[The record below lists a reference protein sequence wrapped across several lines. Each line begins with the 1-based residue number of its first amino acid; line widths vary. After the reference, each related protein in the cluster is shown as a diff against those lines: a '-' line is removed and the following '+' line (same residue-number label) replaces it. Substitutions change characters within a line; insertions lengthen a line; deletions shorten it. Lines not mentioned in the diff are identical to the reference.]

1 MSPMDWKGPPSRGP
15 GGIKDFEEM
24 LQKIRERF
32 RSRFRLGGSLWL
44 LLVALLVVAAGY
56 TSFFRVATNET
67 GVVQRFGRYVRS
79 EGPGL
84 QLKLP
89 FGIEKVTKVKTGR
102 NFQMEFGYRTVEAG
116 VRSRFTERGFKEE
129 SLMLSG
135 DLNVVDLQWT
145 VQYKIGNP
153 VDYLF
158 QVKDVD
164 SAIRD
169 VSESVMR
176 RVVGN
181 RLFDFVLT
189 VGRAEIADRVK
200 VEMQEILDSY
210 RTGIQVVNVKM
221 QNVTPPEPVK
231 AAFNEVNEAE
241 QEKESKINQ
250 AQAAYNK
257 EIPKARG
264 NAQQT
269 ISEAEGYALE
279 RVNLAQGEANRF
291 LAIFKEYR
299 QAKDVT
305 KARYYL
311 ESMNQLLNNVEEI
324 YVIDADQKGIVPLLD
339 LQKAR
344 GTKNEK

>member
-24 LQKIRERF
+24 LQKIREKF
-32 RSRFRLGGSLWL
+32 RGRFRLGGSLWL
-44 LLVALLVVAAGY
+44 LILAVLIVAAGY
-56 TSFFRVATNET
+56 ASVYTVAPEET
-67 GVVQRFGRYVRS
+67 GVIQRFGRYVRLT
-79 EGPGL
+79 GPGL
-84 QLKLP
+84 HFKLP
-89 FGIEKVTKVKTGR
+89 FGIETVGKVKTGR

-145 VQYKIGNP
+145 VQYKIGDP
-153 VDYLF
+153 KDFLF

-169 VSESVMR
+169 MSESVMR

-200 VEMQEILDSY
+200 VEMQKVLDSY

-221 QNVTPPEPVK
+221 QNVTPPEPVE

-241 QEKESKINQ
+241 QERESKINQ
-250 AQAAYNK
+250 AQGAYNR
-257 EIPKARG
+257 EIPKAKG
-264 NAQQT
+264 SALQT
-269 ISEAEGYALE
+269 ISQAEGYALE
-279 RVNLAQGEANRF
+279 RVNKAQGEAKRF
-291 LAIFKEYR
+291 LDVLKEYR

-305 KARYYL
+305 KRRLYL
-311 ESMNQLLNNVEEI
+311 ESMTRLLDKVDEI
-324 YVIDADQKGIVPLLD
+324 YVIDADQKGLVPLLD

-344 GTKNEK
+344 GKTNEK

>member
-24 LQKIRERF
+24 LQKIREKF
-32 RSRFRLGGSLWL
+32 RGRFRLGGSLWL
-44 LLVALLVVAAGY
+44 LLLAVLIIAALY
-56 TSFFRVATNET
+56 TSYYSVEPEET
-67 GVVQRFGRYVRS
+67 GVIQRFGRYVGS
-79 EGPGL
+79 TEPGPH
-84 QLKLP
+84 LKLP
-89 FGIEKVTKVKTGR
+89 FGIETVRKVKTGR

-129 SLMLSG
+129 SLTLSG

-153 VDYLF
+153 TDFLF
-158 QVKDVD
+158 QVKDVE

-169 VSESVMR
+169 MSESVMR

-200 VEMQEILDSY
+200 VEMQEVLDSY

-221 QNVTPPEPVK
+221 QNVTPPEPVE

-241 QEKESKINQ
+241 QERESKINQ
-250 AQAAYNK
+250 AQAAYNR
-257 EIPKARG
+257 EIPKAKG
-264 NAQQT
+264 SALQT
-269 ISEAEGYALE
+269 ISKAEGYALE
-279 RVNLAQGEANRF
+279 RVNQAEGEANRF
-291 LAIFKEYR
+291 LDVLKEYR

-305 KARYYL
+305 KRRLYL
-311 ESMNQLLNNVEEI
+311 ESMTQLLNRVDEI
-324 YVIDADQKGIVPLLD
+324 YVIDEDQKGLVPLLD

-344 GTKNEK
+344 GKQNEK

>member
-1 MSPMDWKGPPSRGP
+1 
-15 GGIKDFEEM
+15 
-24 LQKIRERF
+24 
-32 RSRFRLGGSLWL
+32 LWL
-44 LLVALLVVAAGY
+44 LLVAALIVAVGYASVYTVAPEEAG
-56 TSFFRVATNET
+56 VI
-67 GVVQRFGRYVRS
+67 QRFGRYVRVT
-79 EGPGL
+79 GPGL
-84 QLKLP
+84 HFKLP
-89 FGIEKVTKVKTGR
+89 FGIEMVSKVKTGR

-145 VQYKIGNP
+145 VQYKIGDP
-153 VDYLF
+153 KDFLF
-158 QVKDVD
+158 QVRDVD

-169 VSESVMR
+169 MSESVMR

-200 VEMQEILDSY
+200 VEMQKVLDSY

-221 QNVTPPEPVK
+221 QNVTPPGPVE

-241 QEKESKINQ
+241 QERESKINQ

-257 EIPKARG
+257 EIPKAKG
-264 NAQQT
+264 SALQT
-269 ISEAEGYALE
+269 ISKSEGYALE
-279 RVNLAQGEANRF
+279 RVNLAKGDANRF
-291 LAIFKEYR
+291 LDVLKEYR

-305 KARYYL
+305 KRRLYL
-311 ESMNQLLNNVEEI
+311 ESMDQLLNNVGEI
-324 YVIDADQKGIVPLLD
+324 YVIDADQKGLVPLLD

-344 GTKNEK
+344 GK

>member
-24 LQKIRERF
+24 LQKIREKF
-32 RSRFRLGGSLWL
+32 RGRFRLGGSLWL
-44 LLVALLVVAAGY
+44 LILAALIVAAGY
-56 TSFFRVATNET
+56 ASVYTVAPEET
-67 GVVQRFGRYVRS
+67 GVIQRFGRYVRLT
-79 EGPGL
+79 GPGL
-84 QLKLP
+84 HFKLP
-89 FGIEKVTKVKTGR
+89 FGIETVGKVRTGR

-116 VRSRFTERGFKEE
+116 VRSRFTEKGFKEE

-145 VQYKIGNP
+145 VQYKIGDP
-153 VDYLF
+153 KDFLF

-169 VSESVMR
+169 MSESVMR

-200 VEMQEILDSY
+200 VEMQKVLDSY

-221 QNVTPPEPVK
+221 QNVTPPAPVE

-241 QEKESKINQ
+241 QERESKINQ

-257 EIPKARG
+257 EIPKAKG

-279 RVNLAQGEANRF
+279 RVNKAQGEAKRF
-291 LAIFKEYR
+291 DDVLKEYR

-305 KARYYL
+305 KRRLYL
-311 ESMNQLLNNVEEI
+311 EGMNRLLGKVEEI
-324 YVIDADQKGIVPLLD
+324 YVIDADQKGLVPLLD
-339 LQKAR
+339 LQKTR

>member
-32 RSRFRLGGSLWL
+32 RGRVRLGGSLWL

-79 EGPGL
+79 AGPGL

-89 FGIEKVTKVKTGR
+89 FGIEQVTKVKTGR

-153 VDYLF
+153 VDFLF

-169 VSESVMR
+169 VSESVIR

-210 RTGIQVVNVKM
+210 HSGIQVVNVKM

-257 EIPKARG
+257 EIPKAKG
-264 NAQQT
+264 SALQT
-269 ISEAEGYALE
+269 ISQAEGYALE
-279 RVNLAQGEANRF
+279 RVNQAQGEAKRF
-291 LAIFKEYR
+291 LDVLKEYR

-305 KARYYL
+305 KRRLYL
-311 ESMNQLLNNVEEI
+311 ESMGHVLNKVDEV
-324 YVIDADQKGIVPLLD
+324 YVIDAEQKGLVPLLD

-344 GTKNEK
+344 GK

>member
-1 MSPMDWKGPPSRGP
+1 MDWKGRGP
-15 GGIKDFEEM
+15 GGIRDFKEV
-24 LQKIRERF
+24 LQKIREQFGDRF
-32 RSRFRLGGSLWL
+32 RMGGSLWL
-44 LLVALLVVAAGY
+44 LLLVLLVAVGGYASVYTVAPE
-56 TSFFRVATNET
+56 ET
-67 GVVQRFGRYVRS
+67 GVIQRFGRYVRVT
-79 EGPGL
+79 GPGL
-84 QLKLP
+84 HFKLP
-89 FGIEKVTKVKTGR
+89 FGIETVRKVKTGR

-145 VQYKIGNP
+145 VQYKIRDP
-153 VDYLF
+153 KDFLF

-169 VSESVMR
+169 MSESVMR

-200 VEMQEILDSY
+200 VEMQKVLDSY

-221 QNVTPPEPVK
+221 QNVTPPEPVE

-241 QEKESKINQ
+241 QERESKINQ
-250 AQAAYNK
+250 AQAAYNR
-257 EIPKARG
+257 EIPKAKG
-264 NAQQT
+264 SALQT
-269 ISEAEGYALE
+269 ISKSEGYALE
-279 RVNLAQGEANRF
+279 RVNLAKGEANRF
-291 LAIFKEYR
+291 IDVLKEYR

-305 KARYYL
+305 KRRLYL
-311 ESMNQLLNNVEEI
+311 ESMNQLLGKVDEI
-324 YVIDADQKGIVPLLD
+324 YVIDADQKGLVPLLD

-344 GTKNEK
+344 GK

>member
-15 GGIKDFEEM
+15 GGIKDFEEV
-24 LQKIRERF
+24 LKKILEQFRGKFRF
-32 RSRFRLGGSLWL
+32 HGSLWL
-44 LLVALLVVAAGY
+44 LLMAVLIAG
-56 TSFFRVATNET
+56 VI
-67 GVVQRFGRYVRS
+67 QRFGRYVRVT
-79 EGPGL
+79 GPGL
-84 QLKLP
+84 HFKLP
-89 FGIEKVTKVKTGR
+89 FGIETVRKVKTGR

-145 VQYKIGNP
+145 VQYKIGDP
-153 VDYLF
+153 KDFLF

-169 VSESVMR
+169 MSESVMR

-200 VEMQEILDSY
+200 VEMQKVLDSY

-221 QNVTPPEPVK
+221 QNVTPPGPVE

-241 QEKESKINQ
+241 QERESKINQ
-250 AQAAYNK
+250 AQAAYNR
-257 EIPKARG
+257 EIPKAKG
-264 NAQQT
+264 SALQT
-269 ISEAEGYALE
+269 ISKAEGYALE
-279 RVNLAQGEANRF
+279 RVNQAEGEANRF
-291 LAIFKEYR
+291 LDVLKEYR

-305 KARYYL
+305 KRRLYL
-311 ESMNQLLNNVEEI
+311 ESMTQLLNRVDEI
-324 YVIDADQKGIVPLLD
+324 YVIDEDQKGLVPLLD

-344 GTKNEK
+344 GK

>member
-1 MSPMDWKGPPSRGP
+1 MSPMDWKGPPTRGP
-15 GGIKDFEEM
+15 GGIKDFEEV
-24 LQKIRERF
+24 LNKIREQF
-32 RSRFRLGGSLWL
+32 RGKLRPGGSIWL
-44 LLVALLVVAAGY
+44 LLLAVLIVAGGYASVYTVAPE
-56 TSFFRVATNET
+56 ET
-67 GVVQRFGRYVRS
+67 GVIQRFGRYVRVT
-79 EGPGL
+79 GPGL
-84 QLKLP
+84 HFKLP
-89 FGIEKVTKVKTGR
+89 FGIERVSKVKTGR

-145 VQYKIGNP
+145 VQYKIGDP
-153 VDYLF
+153 KDFLF

-169 VSESVMR
+169 MSESVMR

-200 VEMQEILDSY
+200 VEMQKVLDSY

-221 QNVTPPEPVK
+221 QNVTPPGPVE

-241 QEKESKINQ
+241 QERESKINQ
-250 AQAAYNK
+250 AQAAYNR
-257 EIPKARG
+257 EIPKAKG
-264 NAQQT
+264 SALQT
-269 ISEAEGYALE
+269 ISKAEGYALE
-279 RVNLAQGEANRF
+279 RVNQAEGEANRF
-291 LAIFKEYR
+291 LDVLKEYR

-305 KARYYL
+305 KRRLYL
-311 ESMNQLLNNVEEI
+311 ESMTQLLNRVDEI
-324 YVIDADQKGIVPLLD
+324 YVIDEDQKGLVPLLD

-344 GTKNEK
+344 GKQNEK

>member
-1 MSPMDWKGPPSRGP
+1 MSPMDWKGSSGRGP
-15 GGIKDFEEM
+15 GGIKDFEEV
-24 LQKIRERF
+24 LKKIREQFRGKFRF
-32 RSRFRLGGSLWL
+32 HGSLWL
-44 LLVALLVVAAGY
+44 LLLAVLIVAAGY
-56 TSFFRVATNET
+56 ASVYTVAPEET
-67 GVVQRFGRYVRS
+67 GVIQRFGRYVRLT
-79 EGPGL
+79 GPGL
-84 QLKLP
+84 HFKLP
-89 FGIEKVTKVKTGR
+89 FGIETVGKVKTGR

-145 VQYKIGNP
+145 VQYKIGDP
-153 VDYLF
+153 KDFLF

-169 VSESVMR
+169 MSESVMR

-200 VEMQEILDSY
+200 VEMQKVLDSY

-221 QNVTPPEPVK
+221 QNVTPPGPVE

-241 QEKESKINQ
+241 QERESKINQ
-250 AQAAYNK
+250 AQAAYNR
-257 EIPKARG
+257 EIPKAKG
-264 NAQQT
+264 SALQT
-269 ISEAEGYALE
+269 ISQAEGYALE
-279 RVNLAQGEANRF
+279 RVNLAKGEANRF
-291 LAIFKEYR
+291 IDVLKEYR

-305 KARYYL
+305 KRRLYL
-311 ESMNQLLNNVEEI
+311 ESMNQLLDKVDEI
-324 YVIDADQKGIVPLLD
+324 YVIDADQKGLVPLLD

-344 GTKNEK
+344 GK

>member
-84 QLKLP
+84 QVKLP

-279 RVNLAQGEANRF
+279 RVNLAQGEADRF

>member
-24 LQKIRERF
+24 LQNIRERF
-32 RSRFRLGGSLWL
+32 RGKFRLGGSLWL
-44 LLVALLVVAAGY
+44 VLVALLVVVAGY

-79 EGPGL
+79 AGPGL

-89 FGIEKVTKVKTGR
+89 FGIEQVTKVKTGR

-153 VDYLF
+153 VDFLF

-169 VSESVMR
+169 VSESVIR

-210 RTGIQVVNVKM
+210 RSGIQVVNVKM
-221 QNVTPPEPVK
+221 QNVTPPAPVE

-257 EIPKARG
+257 EIPKAKG

-269 ISEAEGYALE
+269 VSEAEGYALE
-279 RVNLAQGEANRF
+279 RVNRAEGEADRF
-291 LAIFKEYR
+291 LDVLKEYR

-305 KARYYL
+305 KRRLYL
-311 ESMNQLLNNVEEI
+311 ESMDKLLGEVGEI
-324 YVIDADQKGIVPLLD
+324 YVIDADQKGLVPLLD
-339 LQKAR
+339 LQKTR

>member
-32 RSRFRLGGSLWL
+32 RGRFRLGGSLWL
-44 LLVALLVVAAGY
+44 LILAVLLVAAGY
-56 TSFFRVATNET
+56 SSFFRVATNET
-67 GVVQRFGRYVRS
+67 GVVQRFGRYVRVT
-79 EGPGL
+79 GPGL

-89 FGIEKVTKVKTGR
+89 FGIEVVRKVKTGR
-102 NFQMEFGYRTVEAG
+102 NFQMEFGYRTLEAG
-116 VRSRFTERGFKEE
+116 VRSRFTEKGFKEE

-153 VDYLF
+153 IDYLF
-158 QVKDVD
+158 QVQDVD

-169 VSESVMR
+169 VSESVIR

-181 RLFDFVLT
+181 SLFDFVLT

-210 RTGIQVVNVKM
+210 RSGIQVVNLKM
-221 QNVTPPEPVK
+221 QNVTPPEPVE

-257 EIPKARG
+257 EIPKAKG

-269 ISEAEGYALE
+269 ISEAEGYAVE
-279 RVNLAQGEANRF
+279 RVNRAKGEADRF
-291 LAIFKEYR
+291 LDVLKEYR

-305 KARYYL
+305 KRRFYL
-311 ESMNQLLNNVEEI
+311 ESMHQLLNKVEEI

-339 LQKAR
+339 LQKTR

>member
-1 MSPMDWKGPPSRGP
+1 M
-15 GGIKDFEEM
+15 
-24 LQKIRERF
+24 
-32 RSRFRLGGSLWL
+32 GGSLWL
-44 LLVALLVVAAGY
+44 LLLVLLVAVGGYASVYTVAPEEAG
-56 TSFFRVATNET
+56 VI
-67 GVVQRFGRYVRS
+67 QRFGRYVRVT
-79 EGPGL
+79 GPGL
-84 QLKLP
+84 HFKLP
-89 FGIEKVTKVKTGR
+89 FGIETVSKVKTGR

-145 VQYKIGNP
+145 VQYKIGDP
-153 VDYLF
+153 KDFLF

-169 VSESVMR
+169 MSESVMR

-189 VGRAEIADRVK
+189 VGRAEISDRVK
-200 VEMQEILDSY
+200 VEMQKVLDSY

-221 QNVTPPEPVK
+221 QNVTPPGPVE

-241 QEKESKINQ
+241 QERESKINQ
-250 AQAAYNK
+250 AQAAYNR
-257 EIPKARG
+257 EIPKAKG
-264 NAQQT
+264 SALQT
-269 ISEAEGYALE
+269 ISKAEGYALE
-279 RVNLAQGEANRF
+279 RVNKAQGEANRF
-291 LAIFKEYR
+291 LDVLKEYR

-305 KARYYL
+305 KRRLYL
-311 ESMNQLLNNVEEI
+311 ESMYQLLNRVGEI
-324 YVIDADQKGIVPLLD
+324 YLIDEDQKGLVPLLD

-344 GTKNEK
+344 GK

>member
-1 MSPMDWKGPPSRGP
+1 VL
-15 GGIKDFEEM
+15 I
-24 LQKIRERF
+24 
-32 RSRFRLGGSLWL
+32 
-44 LLVALLVVAAGY
+44 VAAGY
-56 TSFFRVATNET
+56 ASVYTVAPEET
-67 GVVQRFGRYVRS
+67 GVIQRFGRYVRLT
-79 EGPGL
+79 GPGL
-84 QLKLP
+84 HFKLP
-89 FGIEKVTKVKTGR
+89 FGIETVGKVKTGR

-145 VQYKIGNP
+145 VQYKIGDP
-153 VDYLF
+153 KDFLF

-169 VSESVMR
+169 MSESVMR

-200 VEMQEILDSY
+200 VEMQKVLDSY

-221 QNVTPPEPVK
+221 QNVTPPGPVE

-241 QEKESKINQ
+241 QERESKINQ
-250 AQAAYNK
+250 AQAAYNR
-257 EIPKARG
+257 EIPKAKG
-264 NAQQT
+264 SALQT
-269 ISEAEGYALE
+269 ISQAEGYALE
-279 RVNLAQGEANRF
+279 RVNLAKGEANRF
-291 LAIFKEYR
+291 IDVLKEYR

-305 KARYYL
+305 KRRLYL
-311 ESMNQLLNNVEEI
+311 ESMNQLLDKVDEI
-324 YVIDADQKGIVPLLD
+324 YVIDADQKGLVPLLD

-344 GTKNEK
+344 GK

>member
-15 GGIKDFEEM
+15 GGIKDFEEV
-24 LQKIRERF
+24 LKKIREQFRGKFRF
-32 RSRFRLGGSLWL
+32 HGSLWFL
-44 LLVALLVVAAGY
+44 LLAALIVAVLSASVYKLAPEE
-56 TSFFRVATNET
+56 S
-67 GVVQRFGRYVRS
+67 GVIKRFGRYVRAT
-79 EGPGL
+79 GPGL
-84 QLKLP
+84 HFKLP
-89 FGIEKVTKVKTGR
+89 FGIETVSKVKTGR

-145 VQYKIGNP
+145 VQYKIGDP
-153 VDYLF
+153 KDFLF

-169 VSESVMR
+169 MSESVMR

-200 VEMQEILDSY
+200 VEMQKVLDSY

-221 QNVTPPEPVK
+221 QNVTPPGPVE

-241 QEKESKINQ
+241 QERESKINQ
-250 AQAAYNK
+250 AQAAYNR
-257 EIPKARG
+257 EIPKAKG
-264 NAQQT
+264 SALQT
-269 ISEAEGYALE
+269 ISKAEGYALE
-279 RVNLAQGEANRF
+279 RVNMAQGEANRF
-291 LAIFKEYR
+291 LDVLKEYR

-305 KARYYL
+305 KRRLYL
-311 ESMNQLLNNVEEI
+311 ESMNQLLNRVGEI
-324 YVIDADQKGIVPLLD
+324 YLIDEDQKGLVPLLD

-344 GTKNEK
+344 GKQNEK

>member
-32 RSRFRLGGSLWL
+32 RSKFRLGGSLWL
-44 LLVALLVVAAGY
+44 LLLALLVVAAGY
-56 TSFFRVATNET
+56 TSIFRVATNET

-84 QLKLP
+84 QVKLP

-221 QNVTPPEPVK
+221 QNVTPPESVK

-279 RVNLAQGEANRF
+279 RVNLAQGEADRF

>member
-24 LQKIRERF
+24 LQNIRERF
-32 RSRFRLGGSLWL
+32 RGKFRLGGSLWL
-44 LLVALLVVAAGY
+44 VLLALLVVVAGY

-79 EGPGL
+79 AGPGL

-89 FGIEKVTKVKTGR
+89 FGIEQVTKVKTGR

-153 VDYLF
+153 VDFLF

-169 VSESVMR
+169 VSESVIR

-210 RTGIQVVNVKM
+210 RSGIQVVNVKM

-257 EIPKARG
+257 EIPKAKG

-269 ISEAEGYALE
+269 VSEAEGYALE
-279 RVNLAQGEANRF
+279 RVNRAEGEADRF
-291 LAIFKEYR
+291 LDVLKEYR

-305 KARYYL
+305 KRRLYL
-311 ESMNQLLNNVEEI
+311 ESMDKLLGEVGEI
-324 YVIDADQKGIVPLLD
+324 YVIDADQKGLVPLLD
-339 LQKAR
+339 LQKTR

>member
-1 MSPMDWKGPPSRGP
+1 MSPMDWKGRGP
-15 GGIKDFEEM
+15 GGIRDFKEV
-24 LQKIRERF
+24 LQKIREQFGDRF
-32 RSRFRLGGSLWL
+32 RMGGSLWL
-44 LLVALLVVAAGY
+44 LLLVLLVAVGGYASVYTVAPEEAG
-56 TSFFRVATNET
+56 VI
-67 GVVQRFGRYVRS
+67 QRFGRYVRVT
-79 EGPGL
+79 GPGL
-84 QLKLP
+84 HFKLP
-89 FGIEKVTKVKTGR
+89 FGIETVGKVKTGR

-145 VQYKIGNP
+145 VQYKIGDP
-153 VDYLF
+153 KDFLF

-169 VSESVMR
+169 MSESVMR

-200 VEMQEILDSY
+200 VEMQKVLDSY

-221 QNVTPPEPVK
+221 QNVTPPAPVE

-241 QEKESKINQ
+241 QERESKINQ
-250 AQAAYNK
+250 AQAAYNR
-257 EIPKARG
+257 EIPKAKG
-264 NAQQT
+264 SALQT
-269 ISEAEGYALE
+269 ISKSEGYALE
-279 RVNLAQGEANRF
+279 RVNKAQGEANRF
-291 LAIFKEYR
+291 LDVLKEYR

-305 KARYYL
+305 KRRLYL
-311 ESMNQLLNNVEEI
+311 ESMDQLLNRVGEI
-324 YVIDADQKGIVPLLD
+324 YLIDEDQKGLVPLLD

-344 GTKNEK
+344 GK

>member
-1 MSPMDWKGPPSRGP
+1 
-15 GGIKDFEEM
+15 M

-32 RSRFRLGGSLWL
+32 RDKFRLGGSLWL
-44 LLVALLVVAAGY
+44 LLLAVFIVAAGY
-56 TSFFRVATNET
+56 TSYYSIAPEET
-67 GVVQRFGRYVRS
+67 GVIQRFGRYVGYS
-79 EGPGL
+79 EPGPH
-84 QLKLP
+84 LKLP
-89 FGIEKVTKVKTGR
+89 FGIETVRKVKTGR

-145 VQYKIGNP
+145 VQYKIGNAK
-153 VDYLF
+153 DFLF
-158 QVKDVD
+158 EVKDVD

-169 VSESVMR
+169 MSESVMR

-200 VEMQEILDSY
+200 AEMQKVLDSY

-221 QNVTPPEPVK
+221 QNVTPPEPVE

-241 QEKESKINQ
+241 QERESKINQ

-257 EIPKARG
+257 EIPKAKG
-264 NAQQT
+264 SAMQT
-269 ISEAEGYALE
+269 ISQAEGYALE
-279 RVNLAQGEANRF
+279 RVNQAQGEAKRF
-291 LAIFKEYR
+291 LDVLTEYR

-305 KARYYL
+305 KRRLYL
-311 ESMNQLLNNVEEI
+311 ESMGHLLNKVDEV
-324 YVIDADQKGIVPLLD
+324 YVIDADQKGLLPLLD

-344 GTKNEK
+344 GK

>member
-1 MSPMDWKGPPSRGP
+1 MDWKGPPGRGP

-24 LQKIRERF
+24 LQKLREKF
-32 RSRFRLGGSLWL
+32 RGRFRLGGSIWL
-44 LLVALLVVAAGY
+44 LILAVLIVAAGY
-56 TSFFRVATNET
+56 ASVYTIAPDET
-67 GVVQRFGRYVRS
+67 GVIQRFGRYVRVT
-79 EGPGL
+79 GPGL
-84 QLKLP
+84 HFKLP
-89 FGIEKVTKVKTGR
+89 FTIETVRKVKTGR

-153 VDYLF
+153 TDFLF
-158 QVKDVD
+158 QVQDVD

-169 VSESVMR
+169 VSESIMR

-200 VEMQEILDSY
+200 VEMQEVLDSY

-221 QNVTPPEPVK
+221 QNVTPPELVK

-241 QEKESKINQ
+241 QEREAKINQ

-279 RVNLAQGEANRF
+279 RVNLAEGEADRF
-291 LAIFKEYR
+291 LAVLKEYR
-299 QAKDVT
+299 QAKNVT
-305 KARYYL
+305 KTRFYL
-311 ESMNQLLNNVEEI
+311 ESMNRLLDKVEEI
-324 YVIDADQKGIVPLLD
+324 YVIDADQKGIVPLLN

-344 GTKNEK
+344 GKTNEK

>member
-24 LQKIRERF
+24 LQKIREKF
-32 RSRFRLGGSLWL
+32 RGRFRLGGSLWL
-44 LLVALLVVAAGY
+44 LILAVLIVAAGY
-56 TSFFRVATNET
+56 ASVYTVAPEET
-67 GVVQRFGRYVRS
+67 GVIQRFGRYVRLT
-79 EGPGL
+79 GPGL
-84 QLKLP
+84 HFKLP
-89 FGIEKVTKVKTGR
+89 FGIETVGKVKTGR

-145 VQYKIGNP
+145 VQYKIGDP
-153 VDYLF
+153 KDFLF

-169 VSESVMR
+169 MSESVMR

-200 VEMQEILDSY
+200 VEMQKVLDSY

-221 QNVTPPEPVK
+221 QNVTPPEPVE

-241 QEKESKINQ
+241 QERESKINQ
-250 AQAAYNK
+250 AQAAYNR
-257 EIPKARG
+257 EIPKAKG
-264 NAQQT
+264 SALQT
-269 ISEAEGYALE
+269 ISQAEGYALE
-279 RVNLAQGEANRF
+279 RVNKAQGEAKRF
-291 LAIFKEYR
+291 LDVLREYR

-305 KARYYL
+305 KRRLYL
-311 ESMNQLLNNVEEI
+311 ESMNQLLDKVDEI
-324 YVIDADQKGIVPLLD
+324 YVIDADQKGLVPLLD

-344 GTKNEK
+344 GKTNEK

>member
-1 MSPMDWKGPPSRGP
+1 MSPMDWKGPPTRGP
-15 GGIKDFEEM
+15 GGIRDFEEV
-24 LQKIRERF
+24 LKKIREQF
-32 RSRFRLGGSLWL
+32 RGKFRLGGSWWL
-44 LLVALLVVAAGY
+44 LLVAVLVVAGVYASVY
-56 TSFFRVATNET
+56 TVAPEET
-67 GVVQRFGRYVRS
+67 GVIQRFGRYVRLT
-79 EGPGL
+79 GPGL
-84 QLKLP
+84 HFKLP
-89 FGIEKVTKVKTGR
+89 FSIETVRKVKTGR

-153 VDYLF
+153 ENFLF

-169 VSESVMR
+169 MSESVMR

-200 VEMQEILDSY
+200 VEMQKVLDSY

-221 QNVTPPEPVK
+221 QNVTPPQPVE

-241 QEKESKINQ
+241 QERESKINQ

-257 EIPKARG
+257 EIPKAKG
-264 NAQQT
+264 NALQA
-269 ISEAEGYALE
+269 ISKAEGYALE
-279 RVNLAQGEANRF
+279 RVNRAEGETKRF
-291 LAIFKEYR
+291 LDVLTEYR
-299 QAKDVT
+299 QAKVVT
-305 KARYYL
+305 KRRLYL
-311 ESMNQLLNNVEEI
+311 ESMDRLLNKVDEI
-324 YVIDADQKGIVPLLD
+324 YVIDADQKGLVPLLD
-339 LQKAR
+339 LQKSR
-344 GTKNEK
+344 GKYDEK

>member
-1 MSPMDWKGPPSRGP
+1 
-15 GGIKDFEEM
+15 
-24 LQKIRERF
+24 
-32 RSRFRLGGSLWL
+32 
-44 LLVALLVVAAGY
+44 
-56 TSFFRVATNET
+56 
-67 GVVQRFGRYVRS
+67 
-79 EGPGL
+79 
-84 QLKLP
+84 
-89 FGIEKVTKVKTGR
+89 
-102 NFQMEFGYRTVEAG
+102 
-116 VRSRFTERGFKEE
+116 
-129 SLMLSG
+129 MLSG

-153 VDYLF
+153 IDYLF
-158 QVKDVD
+158 QVQDVD

-169 VSESVMR
+169 VSESVIR

-210 RTGIQVVNVKM
+210 RSGIQVVNVKM
-221 QNVTPPEPVK
+221 QNVTPPAPVE

-257 EIPKARG
+257 EIPKAKG
-264 NAQQT
+264 SAQQT
-269 ISEAEGYALE
+269 ISEAEGYAVA
-279 RVNLAQGEANRF
+279 RVNRAKGEADRF
-291 LAIFKEYR
+291 LDVLKEYR

-305 KARYYL
+305 KRRFYL
-311 ESMNQLLNNVEEI
+311 ESMDKMLSNVEEI
-324 YVIDADQKGIVPLLD
+324 YVIDADQKGLVPLLD
-339 LQKAR
+339 LQKTR

>member
-1 MSPMDWKGPPSRGP
+1 
-15 GGIKDFEEM
+15 
-24 LQKIRERF
+24 
-32 RSRFRLGGSLWL
+32 LGGSLWL
-44 LLVALLVVAAGY
+44 LLLAVLIVAAGY
-56 TSFFRVATNET
+56 ASVYTVAPEET
-67 GVVQRFGRYVRS
+67 GVIQRFGRYVRVT
-79 EGPGL
+79 GPGL
-84 QLKLP
+84 HFKLP
-89 FGIEKVTKVKTGR
+89 FGIEKVSKVKTGR

-145 VQYKIGNP
+145 VQYKIADP
-153 VDYLF
+153 KDFLF

-169 VSESVMR
+169 MSESVMR

-200 VEMQEILDSY
+200 VEMQKVLDSY

-221 QNVTPPEPVK
+221 QNVTPPEPVE

-241 QEKESKINQ
+241 QERESKINQ
-250 AQAAYNK
+250 AQAAYNR
-257 EIPKARG
+257 EIPKAKG
-264 NAQQT
+264 SALQT
-269 ISEAEGYALE
+269 ISQAEGYALE
-279 RVNLAQGEANRF
+279 RVNKAQGEAKRF
-291 LAIFKEYR
+291 LDVLKEYR

-305 KARYYL
+305 KRRLYL
-311 ESMNQLLNNVEEI
+311 ESMVQLLNKADEI
-324 YVIDADQKGIVPLLD
+324 YVIDADQKGLVPLLD

-344 GTKNEK
+344 GKTNEK

>member
-24 LQKIRERF
+24 LQKIREKF
-32 RSRFRLGGSLWL
+32 RGRFRLGGSLWL
-44 LLVALLVVAAGY
+44 LIVAALVVAGGY
-56 TSFFRVATNET
+56 ASVYTVAPEET
-67 GVVQRFGRYVRS
+67 GVIQRFGRYVRLT
-79 EGPGL
+79 GPGL
-84 QLKLP
+84 HFKLP
-89 FGIEKVTKVKTGR
+89 FGIEKVSKVKTGR

-145 VQYKIGNP
+145 VQYKIGDP
-153 VDYLF
+153 KDYLF

-169 VSESVMR
+169 MSESVMR

-189 VGRAEIADRVK
+189 VGRGEIADRVK
-200 VEMQEILDSY
+200 VEMQKVLDSY

-221 QNVTPPEPVK
+221 QNVTPPEPVE

-241 QEKESKINQ
+241 QERESKINQ
-250 AQAAYNK
+250 AQAAYNR
-257 EIPKARG
+257 EIPKAKG
-264 NAQQT
+264 SALET
-269 ISEAEGYALE
+269 ISQAEGYALE
-279 RVNLAQGEANRF
+279 RVNMAEGEAKRF
-291 LAIFKEYR
+291 LDVLKEYR

-305 KARYYL
+305 KRRLYL
-311 ESMNQLLNNVEEI
+311 ESMNRLLDKVDEI
-324 YVIDADQKGIVPLLD
+324 YVIDADQKGLVPLLD

-344 GTKNEK
+344 GKTNEK

>member
-1 MSPMDWKGPPSRGP
+1 L
-15 GGIKDFEEM
+15 I
-24 LQKIRERF
+24 LAVLI
-32 RSRFRLGGSLWL
+32 
-44 LLVALLVVAAGY
+44 VAAGY
-56 TSFFRVATNET
+56 ASVYTIAPDET
-67 GVVQRFGRYVRS
+67 GVIQRFGRYVRVT
-79 EGPGL
+79 GPGL
-84 QLKLP
+84 HFKLP
-89 FGIEKVTKVKTGR
+89 FTIETVRKVKTGR

-153 VDYLF
+153 TDFLF
-158 QVKDVD
+158 QVQDVD

-169 VSESVMR
+169 VSESIMR

-200 VEMQEILDSY
+200 VEMQEVLDSY

-221 QNVTPPEPVK
+221 QNVTPPELVK

-241 QEKESKINQ
+241 QEREAKINQ

-279 RVNLAQGEANRF
+279 RVNLAEGEADRF
-291 LAIFKEYR
+291 LAVLKEYR
-299 QAKDVT
+299 QAKNVT
-305 KARYYL
+305 KTRFYL
-311 ESMNQLLNNVEEI
+311 ESMNRLLDKVEEI
-324 YVIDADQKGIVPLLD
+324 YVIDADQKGIVPLLN

-344 GTKNEK
+344 GKTNEK

>member
-1 MSPMDWKGPPSRGP
+1 M
-15 GGIKDFEEM
+15 
-24 LQKIRERF
+24 
-32 RSRFRLGGSLWL
+32 GGSLWL
-44 LLVALLVVAAGY
+44 LLLVLLVAVGGYASVYTVAPEEAG
-56 TSFFRVATNET
+56 VI
-67 GVVQRFGRYVRS
+67 QRFGRYVRVT
-79 EGPGL
+79 GPGL
-84 QLKLP
+84 HFKLP
-89 FGIEKVTKVKTGR
+89 FGIETVSKVKTGR

-145 VQYKIGNP
+145 VQYKIGDP
-153 VDYLF
+153 KDFLF

-169 VSESVMR
+169 MSESVMR

-200 VEMQEILDSY
+200 VEMQKVLDSY

-221 QNVTPPEPVK
+221 QNVTPPEPVE

-241 QEKESKINQ
+241 QERESKINQ
-250 AQAAYNK
+250 AQAAYNR
-257 EIPKARG
+257 EIPKAKG
-264 NAQQT
+264 SALQT
-269 ISEAEGYALE
+269 ISKAEGYALE
-279 RVNLAQGEANRF
+279 RVNKAQGEANRF
-291 LAIFKEYR
+291 LDVLKEYR

-305 KARYYL
+305 KRRLYL
-311 ESMNQLLNNVEEI
+311 ESMDQLLNRVGEI
-324 YVIDADQKGIVPLLD
+324 YLIDEDQKGLVPLLD

-344 GTKNEK
+344 GK

>member
-24 LQKIRERF
+24 LQKMRESF
-32 RSRFRLGGSLWL
+32 RGRFRLAGSWWL
-44 LLVALLVVAAGY
+44 LIVAVILVAAGY
-56 TSFFRVATNET
+56 SSFFRVATNET
-67 GVVQRFGRYVRS
+67 GVVQRFGRYVRTT
-79 EGPGL
+79 GPGL

-89 FGIEKVTKVKTGR
+89 FGIERVTKVKTGR

-145 VQYKIGNP
+145 VQYTIANP
-153 VDYLF
+153 IDYLF
-158 QVKDVD
+158 QVQDVD

-169 VSESVMR
+169 VSESVIR

-210 RTGIQVVNVKM
+210 HSGIQVVNVKM
-221 QNVTPPEPVK
+221 QNVTPPESVK
-231 AAFNEVNEAE
+231 VAFNEVNEAE
-241 QEKESKINQ
+241 QERESKINQ

-257 EIPKARG
+257 EIPKAKG

-279 RVNLAQGEANRF
+279 RVNLAEGEADRF
-291 LAIFKEYR
+291 LSVLKEYR

-305 KARYYL
+305 KTRYYL
-311 ESMNQLLNNVEEI
+311 ESMNQLLNKVEEI
-324 YVIDADQKGIVPLLD
+324 FVIDADQKGIVPLLD

-344 GTKNEK
+344 GTQNEK

>member
-1 MSPMDWKGPPSRGP
+1 MSPMDWKGPPTRGP
-15 GGIKDFEEM
+15 GGIKDFEEV
-24 LQKIRERF
+24 LNKIREQF
-32 RSRFRLGGSLWL
+32 RGKLRPGGSMWL
-44 LLVALLVVAAGY
+44 LLLAVLIVAGGYASVYTVAPE
-56 TSFFRVATNET
+56 ET
-67 GVVQRFGRYVRS
+67 GVIQRFGRYVRVT
-79 EGPGL
+79 GPGL
-84 QLKLP
+84 HFKLP
-89 FGIEKVTKVKTGR
+89 FGIERVSKVKTGR

-145 VQYKIGNP
+145 VQYKIGDP
-153 VDYLF
+153 KDFLF

-169 VSESVMR
+169 MSESVMR

-200 VEMQEILDSY
+200 VEMQKVLDSY

-221 QNVTPPEPVK
+221 QNVTPPGPVE

-241 QEKESKINQ
+241 QERESKINQ
-250 AQAAYNK
+250 AQAAYNR
-257 EIPKARG
+257 EIPKAKG
-264 NAQQT
+264 SALQT
-269 ISEAEGYALE
+269 ISKAEGYALE
-279 RVNLAQGEANRF
+279 RVNQAKGDANRF
-291 LAIFKEYR
+291 LDVLKEYR

-305 KARYYL
+305 KRRLYL
-311 ESMNQLLNNVEEI
+311 ESMDQLLNRVGEI
-324 YVIDADQKGIVPLLD
+324 YVIDADQKGLVPLLD

-344 GTKNEK
+344 GK